1 MQIYTHQKTHTAVFI
16 AAIFVIIQSQDLNK
30 CSSTVE
36 WINALLPHKGIL
48 YSIKINHGKYI

>member
-1 MQIYTHQKTHTAVFI
+1 MFI
-16 AAIFVIIQSQDLNK
+16 ATIFVIIQSQDLNK

-36 WINALLPHKGIL
+36 WISATLPHKGIL

>member
-1 MQIYTHQKTHTAVFI
+1 MFI
-16 AAIFVIIQSQDLNK
+16 ATIFVIIQSQDLNK

-36 WINALLPHKGIL
+36 WISATLPHKEIL